1 MFKLQTVQRSSYR
14 RLLVFVACFCLLQFS
29 VVPEVEA
36 RKEGKISRHLF
47 SDTLISSSVSE
58 TGAVRKLLRGGD
70 YGGVSRLTL
79 LSYSN
84 LLVPYCLLT
93 LLFSFF
99 F

>member
-1 MFKLQTVQRSSYR
+1 MFKLQKVQRSSYR

-70 YGGVSRLTL
+70 YGGVSRLHI
-79 LSYSN
+79 SYSN

>member
-1 MFKLQTVQRSSYR
+1 M
-14 RLLVFVACFCLLQFS
+14 ACFCLLQFS

-84 LLVPYCLLT
+84 LLVAYCLLT
-93 LLFSFF
+93 D
-99 F
+99 